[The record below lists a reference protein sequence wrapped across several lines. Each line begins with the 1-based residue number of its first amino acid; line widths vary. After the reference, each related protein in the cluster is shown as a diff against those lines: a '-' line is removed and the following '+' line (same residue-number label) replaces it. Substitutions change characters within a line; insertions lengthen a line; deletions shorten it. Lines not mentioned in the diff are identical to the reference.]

1 MWWLIKAALMGTGAW
16 TGWNALDKA
25 TGGGA
30 STVAKG
36 ALNLGKSI
44 AGKAFEDTAPA
55 GGNNPGNGAGNK
67 PGDGADNDPGF
78 DLDDPDS
85 WMNLAKKM
93 GTDYGPGALAATLT
107 YIFGPG
113 ENTYIKLAM
122 GVAAA
127 CAVYYVQHSLLK
139 ASYNSAAG
147 NPEPAAPEA
156 HAKLNLGQEEL
167 VPTGP

>member
-30 STVAKG
+30 GTVAKS
-36 ALNLGKSI
+36 ALNMAKSV
-44 AGKAFEDTAPA
+44 AGKAFEGTAPVGNGA
-55 GGNNPGNGAGNK
+55 GNNPGND
-67 PGDGADNDPGF
+67 GDNNPGF
-78 DLDDPDS
+78 ELDDPAS
-85 WMNLAKKM
+85 WANLAKKM
-93 GTDYGPGALAATLT
+93 GTDFGPSTLGLALG
-107 YIFGPG
+107 YFFGPG
-113 ENTYIKLAM
+113 ENTYMKLLM
-122 GVAAA
+122 GVVAA

-147 NPEPAAPEA
+147 NPEKAEPEA
-156 HAKLNLGQEEL
+156 HAKLKLGQEEL

>member
-30 STVAKG
+30 GTVAKS
-36 ALNLGKSI
+36 AINIAKSV
-44 AGKAFEDTAPA
+44 AGKAFEGTAA
-55 GGNNPGNGAGNK
+55 VGNGADNNSGNGADNNPG
-67 PGDGADNDPGF
+67 F
-78 DLDDPDS
+78 VLDDPDS
-85 WMNLAKKM
+85 WTNLAKKL
-93 GTDYGPGALAATLT
+93 GTDFGPGALAATLT
-107 YIFGPG
+107 YIFGPSD
-113 ENTYIKLAM
+113 NTYIKLAM

-139 ASYNSAAG
+139 MNYNDAAA
-147 NPEPAAPEA
+147 NPEPAKPEA